1 MHEWSLAEAVVN
13 SLLSFARKEGV
24 SSFREVELT
33 FGEVMELN
41 RDIFRTAFE
50 ELSRG
55 TPLEGARL
63 VIREEPA
70 LFRCNSCGH
79 TWDFDEAHKML
90 SHELGI
96 LEEPSGDRESPL
108 HFLPDLAR
116 ALLKCPSC
124 GSRDF
129 ELVSGKNLRVSRVVI
144 SE

>member
-1 MHEWSLAEAVVN
+1 MHEWSLAGAVVN
-13 SLLSFARKEGV
+13 SLLSFAREEGV

-41 RDIFRTAFE
+41 REIFRTAFK

-63 VIREEPA
+63 VIRLEPA
-70 LFRCNSCGH
+70 IFRCNACGH
-79 TWDFDEAHKML
+79 TWNFEEAHRML

-129 ELVSGKNLRVSRVVI
+129 ELVSGKDLRISRVVV
-144 SE
+144 SG